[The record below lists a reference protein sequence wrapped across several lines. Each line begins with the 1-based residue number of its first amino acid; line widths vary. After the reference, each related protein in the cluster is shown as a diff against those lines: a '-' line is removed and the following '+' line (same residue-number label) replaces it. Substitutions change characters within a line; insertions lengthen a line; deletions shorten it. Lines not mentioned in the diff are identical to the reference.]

1 MKKRLLSLVMALAMI
16 ASAMCITST
25 TTASAIDDAD
35 FVAPE
40 ILIPDYL
47 ALPDDDLLTDDHSF
61 ILAEGTRY
69 EQTVT
74 SLFIDASK
82 ANRPGTFNTQKYIIV
97 HNTGSYPASSTAL
110 ANANYCRNTDASVS
124 WHYTC
129 GNDGI
134 HQQLPV
140 NEKGWHAGGDYWASG
155 ATYDDKVAAGW
166 IPDASNSSSV
176 GIETCVD
183 GFPADNTSAGEHWN
197 SAEMYEW
204 YETHFDKTATY
215 LAILVSYLCVKMNF
229 NPYTQVATH
238 YNSAAK
244 NCPMQMRYIFGTNAK
259 FAQDGTYYK
268 VFLDRMYDYY
278 EAFGG
283 SYVSTDTFQNS
294 YYNPSYK
301 YYETGLYKA
310 NSAVTVYRAGN
321 TATQTVGTVAS
332 GEVVSVEIT
341 GWNWGKITLSN
352 GTKGWVNLDNFTF
365 VTDAYDYG
373 TYKTATG
380 DIVNVTAIDGTTATY
395 AGGTAD
401 ISTLTRVYKV
411 EVKGDTAFGSEAKY
425 LASGEKFTVT
435 ATTPTAPMVFDIWEV
450 VSGIATIEEKTATT
464 TEITVLNSDIIVSG
478 SERDKYD
485 LVVESGTGSGR
496 YEAGS
501 TVEINAR
508 GKVGQTFKAW
518 VVESGEAIIADV
530 NSAITTVTTG
540 AADTVISATYEEA
553 TTFDLTGLT
562 NYALNKSYTFTWR
575 DQTGSSISWYDT
587 TVLKRM
593 RDEGCTIMTDGVVE
607 DDNSYTYDNKFCA
620 ITGTAGTA
628 IYVFDLGEIQEI
640 TRIVLRD
647 LVIQSSWGDISDIA
661 ISVSDD
667 GENFTNTQVI
677 DNIYHSFK
685 TNADGST
692 EKISDTLYT
701 HCIDVADLSAV
712 SGRYVKFVFKSTKY
726 VTAYTEIEVYGPSVD
741 DGGDEPPVDDT
752 TSEDS
757 SIEDPSVDDSS
768 ESGSITVGNNLLLN
782 KDYTVV
788 TDATANKAD
797 GGDYATNG
805 ALRGD
810 GTNAWNESSAVD
822 GVSIEWFGTS
832 KTITYTFTFD
842 AATNV
847 DKIVF
852 RNVRI
857 ASNRAFGTLV
867 INGSTIIM
875 SADSVKTPVADAPLY
890 APSEGAEPVDQYFD
904 VSVDVDLNG
913 ITELTITLITD
924 MYVCQYDEI
933 EAYGELA
940 GEDGP
945 SEEPSEVTS
954 SEEPSEVEP
963 SEEPSEVEPSEE
975 PSDVEPSEE
984 TSEETSDDAS
994 EETSEDESSEEEA
1007 DVVYGDVNNDGV
1019 VNSLDAAQTLKHDAK
1034 LITLDD
1040 AALVAADVNGDG
1052 TVNSLDAAQVLK
1064 FDAKLIDSFP
1074 VEDVADEESSEELS
1088 FIESSDAIINE
1099 NE

>member
-16 ASAMCITST
+16 VSAMCITST

-40 ILIPDYL
+40 VLIPDYL

-74 SLFIDASK
+74 SLFISADK

-140 NEKGWHAGGDYWASG
+140 NEKGWHAGGNYWASG
-155 ATYDDKVAAGW
+155 ATYDEKVAAGW

-197 SAEMYEW
+197 TTEMYEW

-215 LAILVSYLCVKMNF
+215 LALLVSYLCVKMNF

-278 EAFGG
+278 KAFGG
-283 SYVSTDTFQNS
+283 SYVETDTFQNS

-321 TATQTVGTVAS
+321 TTTETVGTVAS

-341 GWNWGKITLSN
+341 GWNWGKITLAN
-352 GTKGWVNLDNFTF
+352 GTKGWVDLDSFTF

-411 EVKGDTAFGSEAKY
+411 EVKGDTAFGSEPKY

-435 ATTPTAPMVFDIWEV
+435 AAEPTAPMVFDIWEV
-450 VSGIATIEEKTATT
+450 TSGIATIEEKTATT
-464 TEITVLNSDIIVSG
+464 TEITVLNSDVIVSG

-485 LVVESGTGSGR
+485 LIVESGTGSGR

-508 GKVGQTFKAW
+508 GKVGQTFLAW
-518 VVESGEAIIADV
+518 VVESGEATIADV

-562 NYALNKSYTFTWR
+562 NYALNKDYTFTWR
-575 DQTGSSISWYDT
+575 DKTGTDITWYNT
-587 TVLKRM
+587 YLM
-593 RDEGCTIMTDGVVE
+593 RDVDCTLMTDGVLE
-607 DDNSYTYDNKFCA
+607 DDNSYASDNKFSA
-620 ITGTAGTA
+620 VTGTGGTA
-628 IYVFDLGEIQEI
+628 VYVFDLGASHEI
-640 TRIVLRD
+640 TRIVIRD
-647 LVIQSSWGDISDIA
+647 LVIQSSWGDIESFE
-661 ISVSDD
+661 ISLSDD
-667 GENFTNTQVI
+667 GTNFTSTQVI

-712 SGRYVKFVFKSTKY
+712 SGRYVKVAFKSTKW
-726 VTAYTEIEVYGPSVD
+726 VTAYTEIEVYGPSST
-741 DGGDEPPVDDT
+741 DGGDDPIVDDS

-768 ESGSITVGNNLLLN
+768 ESGSITVGDNLLLN
-782 KDYTVV
+782 KPYTVV

-810 GTNAWNESSAVD
+810 GANAWNESSAVD

-875 SADSVKTPVADAPLY
+875 SSDSVKTPVADAPLY

-913 ITELTITLITD
+913 ITELSIALITD

-940 GEDGP
+940 GEDVP
-945 SEEPSEVTS
+945 SESVSSEISSEEITTEEPSEDS
-954 SEEPSEVEP
+954 SVED
-963 SEEPSEVEPSEE
+963 
-975 PSDVEPSEE
+975 SDDVS
-984 TSEETSDDAS
+984 SDDVSSDDAS
-994 EETSEDESSEEEA
+994 SEDSSADDSSDDTA
-1007 DVVYGDVNNDGV
+1007 DVVYGDVNGDGAI
-1019 VNSLDAAQTLKHDAK
+1019 NSLDAAQTLKHDAK
-1034 LITLDD
+1034 LIVLEL
-1040 AALVAADVNGDG
+1040 AATIAADVNGDG
-1052 TVNSLDAAQVLK
+1052 VVNSLDAAQVLK
-1064 FDAKLIDSFP
+1064 FDAKLISSFA
-1074 VEDVADEESSEELS
+1074 VENAE
-1088 FIESSDAIINE
+1088 
-1099 NE
+1099 